1 MRQKSETRPT
11 GAAKAIKDILFDAGD
26 ILYHRDRATD
36 PLASYLAR
44 HGLPPY
50 ERVPETAV
58 MRRRAYAGEVTKED
72 HHRGLLQHY
81 GITDPLDVTEGI
93 EAINQGQAAVI
104 FFDGVAETLHR
115 LKAAGF
121 ALAIVTNTF
130 DSTTDKLQWFS
141 RIGIEGVWDGIAN
154 SCELKISKPD
164 PRIYLAALKPTG
176 VQPEEAAFVGH
187 AAYELEAAKSLGM
200 TTIAFNRDSPEV
212 SADHVAD
219 HFSDLSDIAGSLA

>member
-1 MRQKSETRPT
+1 MTL
-11 GAAKAIKDILFDAGD
+11 KAILFDAGD
-26 ILYHRDRATD
+26 IIYHRDRETD
-36 PLASYLAR
+36 PLATYLAR

-50 ERVPETAV
+50 KRVPETADL
-58 MRRRAYAGEVTKED
+58 RRRAYAGEVTKED

-81 GITDPLDVTEGI
+81 GITDPQDVAEGI

-121 ALAIVTNTF
+121 SLAIVTNTF
-130 DSTTDKLQWFS
+130 DSTEDKLGWFS

-164 PRIYLAALKPTG
+164 PRIYLAALEPTG
-176 VQPEEAAFVGH
+176 VPPGEAAFVGH
-187 AAYELEAAKSLGM
+187 AAYELEAAKALGM
-200 TTIAFNRDSPEV
+200 TTIAFNRDSPDV

-219 HFSDLSDIAGSLA
+219 HFADLVGIAGALT